1 MNRVLVV
8 DDDLSVIAAYRHVL
22 EGLDSSNGFRQ
33 PTALVDLDAE
43 LFGQNGREKAEPI
56 RLRVDFVDQ
65 GGDAIEAVRD
75 SIARADPYAMVFLD
89 LRMPPGLDGYETA
102 EQIRKLDP
110 DVQIVFVS
118 AYLDYTAEEL
128 VSVAGPLNKVR
139 ILHKPVWPRE
149 LCAVVQQGVSLS
161 DHR

>member
-1 MNRVLVV
+1 MNKVLVV
-8 DDDLSVIAAYRHVL
+8 DDDLSVIAAYRHVF
-22 EGLDSSNGFRQ
+22 EGLDRLNGYHQ
-33 PTALVDLDAE
+33 PAALADLDGE
-43 LFGQNGREKAEPI
+43 LFGQTGRQEPEVI

-75 SIARADPYAMVFLD
+75 SVARADPYAVIFLD

-102 EQIRKLDP
+102 EQIRRLDP

-118 AYLDYTAEEL
+118 AYYDYTAEDL
-128 VSVAGPLNKVR
+128 VSVAGPLSRVR

-149 LCAVVQQGVSLS
+149 LGSVVQQAVTRS
-161 DHR
+161 DHH